1 MLHKAQGDAAVGVI
15 SSLNYV
21 PELETPETKKFVDDY
36 RKKFGSTP
44 AEFAVMGYDTMRFVI
59 DGVRARN
66 GDTKDKEALVEALE
80 RVSFVGPRGPMKMDP
95 KNHTATQNVYIAK
108 TVKRGDDIGFE
119 VIETIPNVADPV
131 TGCTFK

>member
-1 MLHKAQGDAAVGVI
+1 
-15 SSLNYV
+15 
-21 PELETPETKKFVDDY
+21 
-36 RKKFGSTP
+36 
-44 AEFAVMGYDTMRFVI
+44 
-59 DGVRARN
+59 
-66 GDTKDKEALVEALE
+66 
-80 RVSFVGPRGPMKMDP
+80 MDP